1 VLSFTMDIAD
11 RLLVIEKGRF
21 VHENRRDEVDIAKIS
36 SYLSV

>member
-1 VLSFTMDIAD
+1 MDIAD